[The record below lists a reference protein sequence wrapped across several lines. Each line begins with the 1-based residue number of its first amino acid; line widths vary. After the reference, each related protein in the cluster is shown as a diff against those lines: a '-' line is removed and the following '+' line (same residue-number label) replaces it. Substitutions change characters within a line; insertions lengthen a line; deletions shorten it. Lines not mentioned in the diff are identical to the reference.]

1 MKKIAVLTSGGDAP
15 GMNAAI
21 RSVIRMA
28 AFMPGASP
36 PEVSTAIFFIV
47 SPLIKMV
54 VSCQLSVVSY
64 QLPVVSYQLSDFRF
78 QISDQSDS
86 SDQISFFVFLLFVLI
101 NYIYLLDLQNRV
113 FHR

>member
-1 MKKIAVLTSGGDAP
+1 MDSHYFAMQKIA
-15 GMNAAI
+15 I
-21 RSVIRMA
+21 RITLRMA

-54 VSCQLSVVSY
+54 VSRQSSVVSY
-64 QLPVVSYQLSDFRF
+64 QLPVVSY

-101 NYIYLLDLQNRV
+101 NYIYLLNLQNRV